1 MNPTRSQ
8 DACVTLEL
16 TGPLERLVGQ
26 GVVALPLGDGR
37 RLGEILAALVDRY
50 PQAQGQLALA
60 DQLRLADGPLPAG
73 LLVIRDAVA
82 LAARLETPVHA
93 GDRLTLLSLISGG

>member
-8 DACVTLEL
+8 PCVTLEL

-26 GVVALPLGDGR
+26 GVVDLPLSDGG
-37 RLGEILAALVDRY
+37 RLGEVLATLVDRY
-50 PQAQGQLALA
+50 PQAEGQLAVA
-60 DQLRLADGPLPAG
+60 DQLRLAEGPLPAG
-73 LLVIRDAVA
+73 FLVIRDTVA
-82 LAARLETPVHA
+82 LAARLETPVTP